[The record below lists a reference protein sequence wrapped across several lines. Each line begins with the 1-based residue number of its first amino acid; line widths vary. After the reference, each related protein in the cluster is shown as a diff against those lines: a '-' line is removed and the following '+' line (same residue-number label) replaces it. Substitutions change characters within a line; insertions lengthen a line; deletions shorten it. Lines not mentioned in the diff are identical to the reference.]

1 MTRDS
6 HTDELQADPASTHRD
21 ASADELI
28 SAQLYLVQHIVNE
41 VAARF
46 PRHVDRGELW
56 NAGALG
62 LVEAANRYDPT
73 TGIPFGRF
81 AAIRIRGAILDS
93 TRSRDWA
100 SRGMRRKAR
109 ALAGVEEELQRR
121 HGRPPS
127 DAEVGDELG
136 VGTDEV
142 QARQAATRAASLL
155 HLDQPLGDDESEPWT
170 LGELLEELTDA
181 LLPEEALMQREL
193 IGTLRAAVSH
203 LPDRLREVLQR
214 YYYHGEY
221 LRDIAESLGVTEARV
236 SQLRGEAIASLRTYF
251 AEHFDSRQLDSHA
264 AAPGARRRSAYVAE
278 VAAATTWRSR
288 LQAADTPPAWFG
300 TTD

>member
-1 MTRDS
+1 MSGDS
-6 HTDELQADPASTHRD
+6 HTSGPQADSASAPHD
-21 ASADELI
+21 ASANELI

-62 LVEAANRYDPT
+62 LVEAAHRYDPT
-73 TGIPFGRF
+73 SGTPFGRF

-109 ALAGVEEELQRR
+109 ALAGAEDELQRR

-136 VGTDEV
+136 IGADEV

-155 HLDQPLGDDESEPWT
+155 HLDQPLGDAESEPWT
-170 LGELLEELTDA
+170 LGELVEELTDA
-181 LLPEEALMQREL
+181 LLPEEALVQREL
-193 IGTLRAAVSH
+193 IGTLRAAISH

-214 YYYHGEY
+214 YYYHGDY

-251 AEHFDSRQLDSHA
+251 AEHFDAHQLDSNP

-278 VAAATTWRSR
+278 FASATTWRSR
-288 LQAADTPPAWFG
+288 LEAADTAPASFASA
-300 TTD
+300 D